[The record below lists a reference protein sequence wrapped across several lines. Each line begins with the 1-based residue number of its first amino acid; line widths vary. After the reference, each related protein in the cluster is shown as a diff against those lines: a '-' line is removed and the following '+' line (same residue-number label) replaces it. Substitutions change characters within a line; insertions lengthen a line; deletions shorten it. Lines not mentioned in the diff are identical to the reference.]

1 MSKKAK
7 PHSGE
12 FYVNAA
18 SANGL
23 DVRMGK
29 GDHCIIKGPADR
41 GYMVVPAHAELA
53 KGTECA
59 IKKWLAKCGVLL
71 TLIGGLIWMASVVF

>member
-7 PHSGE
+7 PHSGM
-12 FYVNAA
+12 YYIQAA
-18 SANGL
+18 ESAGL
-23 DVRMGK
+23 AVTNGK
-29 GDHCIIKGPADR
+29 GDHYKVYGPADR

-71 TLIGGLIWMASVVF
+71 TLIGGLIWMISSAF